1 MAQLF
6 PNHPNLRGGFA
17 PLQMESDVNDLIIDG
32 EVPKQLK
39 GTFYRNGPNAQYA
52 PRGAYHMFGGDGMVH
67 ALRVEDGRVSYRNRW
82 VRTQRFEK
90 ERTAG
95 RALFSSFNPMD
106 VDESVQG
113 MQTDG
118 VANTNIIWHGG
129 KLLVLEEAHAPI
141 ELDPNT
147 LQTKGVHTFGGRL
160 LGPMTAHPKI
170 DKETGEMFFFG
181 YNADGKISEHMTFS
195 VVDANGLVSRSE
207 SFVAPYASMVHDF
220 MVTKEHILFPIMP
233 LTGSLERAFAGG
245 PVYAWEP
252 EKGVHIGVMP
262 RTGSV
267 KDLRW
272 FHGAPSYVFHPMNT
286 YTQGSK
292 IISDV
297 CEYPEAPLF
306 PLVDGSRG
314 DPKKALAKMV
324 RWTFDLDRESDEF
337 QSEQL
342 HDIVCEFPR
351 FDERLTGMNYRYGY
365 FAGDT
370 QPPEKVGGFNVIG
383 AVDHKTNALDLY
395 DVGEGCA
402 TGEPIFVP
410 ASITAS
416 EGEGFLLAHVYDANR
431 DASHLAIM
439 DAQNVAA
446 GPLAKAYLDHRIPY
460 GFHGNWRNSD

>member
-17 PLQMESDVNDLIIDG
+17 PLQMECDVHDLIIEG
-32 EVPKQLK
+32 EVPKQLN
-39 GTFYRNGPNAQYA
+39 GTFYRNGPNPQYS
-52 PRGAYHMFGGDGMVH
+52 PRGTYHMFGGDGMIH
-67 ALRVEDGRVSYRNRW
+67 ALSIEDGRVSYRNRW

-90 ERTAG
+90 EREAG
-95 RALFSSFNPMD
+95 RSLFNSFNPMD

-113 MQTDG
+113 METDG
-118 VANTNIIWHGG
+118 VGNTNIIWHGG
-129 KLLVLEEAHAPI
+129 KLLVLEEAHIPI
-141 ELDPNT
+141 ELDPIS
-147 LQTKGVHTFGGRL
+147 LETKGGHTFSDRL
-160 LGPMTAHPKI
+160 HGPMTAHPKM
-170 DKETGEMFFFG
+170 DEETGEMFFFG
-181 YNADGKISEHMTFS
+181 YNAKGGISEHMTFS
-195 VVDANGLVSRSE
+195 VVDAGGTVTRSE
-207 SFVAPYASMVHDF
+207 AFVAPYASMVHDF
-220 MVTKEHILFPIMP
+220 MVTEEHILFPIMP
-233 LTGSLERAFAGG
+233 LTGSMERAFAGG

-272 FHGAPSYVFHPMNT
+272 FRGAPSYVFHPMNS
-286 YTQGSK
+286 YTDGNK
-292 IISDV
+292 IICDV

-324 RWTFDLDRESDEF
+324 RWTFDLDSETDIFKE
-337 QSEQL
+337 EQL

-351 FDERLTGMNYRYGY
+351 FDERLTGMSYRYGY

-383 AVDHKTNALDLY
+383 AVDHKTNSLDLY

-410 ASITAS
+410 TSNDAA

-431 DASHLAIM
+431 GASHLAIL
-439 DAQNVAA
+439 DAQNVTA

-460 GFHGNWRNSD
+460 GFHGNWRGAQ

>member
-17 PLQMESDVNDLIIDG
+17 PLQMECDVHDLVIEG
-32 EVPKQLK
+32 EVPKQLN

-52 PRGAYHMFGGDGMVH
+52 PRGTYHMFGGDGMVH
-67 ALRVEDGRVSYRNRW
+67 ALSVEDGRVSYRNRW

-90 ERTAG
+90 EREAG
-95 RALFSSFNPMD
+95 RALFNSFNPMD

-141 ELDPNT
+141 ELDPVT
-147 LQTKGVHTFGGRL
+147 LQTKGIHTFGGKL
-160 LGPMTAHPKI
+160 LGPMTAHPKM
-170 DKETGEMFFFG
+170 DEETGEMFFFG

-195 VVDANGLVSRSE
+195 VVDANGLVTRLE

-272 FHGAPSYVFHPMNT
+272 FRGAPSYVFHPMNT
-286 YTQGSK
+286 YTQGNK

-297 CEYPEAPLF
+297 CELS
-306 PLVDGSRG
+306 LI
-314 DPKKALAKMV
+314 
-324 RWTFDLDRESDEF
+324 
-337 QSEQL
+337 
-342 HDIVCEFPR
+342 HI
-351 FDERLTGMNYRYGY
+351 
-365 FAGDT
+365 
-370 QPPEKVGGFNVIG
+370 
-383 AVDHKTNALDLY
+383 
-395 DVGEGCA
+395 
-402 TGEPIFVP
+402 
-410 ASITAS
+410 
-416 EGEGFLLAHVYDANR
+416 
-431 DASHLAIM
+431 
-439 DAQNVAA
+439 
-446 GPLAKAYLDHRIPY
+446 
-460 GFHGNWRNSD
+460 

>member
-17 PLQMESDVNDLIIDG
+17 PLQMECDVHDLIIEG
-32 EVPKQLK
+32 EVPKQLN
-39 GTFYRNGPNAQYA
+39 GTFYRNGPNPQYS
-52 PRGAYHMFGGDGMVH
+52 PRGTYQMFGGDGMIH
-67 ALRVEDGRVSYRNRW
+67 ALSIEDGRVSYRNRW

-90 ERTAG
+90 EREAG
-95 RALFSSFNPMD
+95 RSLFNSFNPMD

-113 MQTDG
+113 METDG
-118 VANTNIIWHGG
+118 VGNTNIIWHGG
-129 KLLVLEEAHAPI
+129 KLLVLEEAHIPI
-141 ELDPNT
+141 ELDPIS
-147 LQTKGVHTFGGRL
+147 LETKGGHTFNDRL
-160 LGPMTAHPKI
+160 HGPMTAHPKM
-170 DKETGEMFFFG
+170 DEETGEMFFFG
-181 YNADGKISEHMTFS
+181 YNAKGGISEHMTFS
-195 VVDANGLVSRSE
+195 VVDAGGTVIRSE
-207 SFVAPYASMVHDF
+207 AFVAPYASMVHDF
-220 MVTKEHILFPIMP
+220 MVTEEHILFPIMP
-233 LTGSLERAFAGG
+233 LTGSMERAFAGG

-272 FHGAPSYVFHPMNT
+272 FRGAPSYVFHPMNS
-286 YTQGSK
+286 YTDGNK
-292 IISDV
+292 IICDV

-324 RWTFDLDRESDEF
+324 RWTFDLDSETDVFKE
-337 QSEQL
+337 EQL

-351 FDERLTGMNYRYGY
+351 FDERLTGMSYRYGY

-383 AVDHKTNALDLY
+383 AVDHKTNSLDLY

-410 ASITAS
+410 ISNDAA

-431 DASHLAIM
+431 AASHLAIL
-439 DAQNVAA
+439 DAQNVTA

-460 GFHGNWRNSD
+460 GFHGNWRGAQ